1 MAEAVL
7 PDGSVIKVPDFALEN
22 TQAQM
27 LATLKVL
34 LKGDKETQ
42 ALYEKFL
49 KEVEDGN
56 KDRKKA
62 EDKAQETLKEIKK
75 VNEAQSKS
83 MRQKFADRVEGDV
96 QGVFV
101 GAGRAVSGLATAAVL
116 ATGAII
122 GFGAKIFTGLTDN
135 LRDLTQAGLGFT
147 DSLGNTA
154 GSAIVQFNQ
163 LGYST
168 QEATQ
173 TMLKFA
179 SLTATLGRSGPGSL
193 VNTMKSFKALTNNGL
208 DLGMSFKDANEA
220 LLEELET
227 RSNLGMLEG
236 SVTGRQLASANE
248 QIKLQTAYASVLG
261 ISADKLR
268 EMNKQTLSQNTGL
281 VALMSK
287 FGPQM
292 YEGAAAFNTVMASRG
307 EQLAKV
313 SQLFL
318 DAGAQS
324 SVFISEASRDLAA
337 AGVGGITDTLIE
349 FGKQLQ
355 SGSLNSVAAG
365 EAAALQLQKKI
376 GNLNNKQIQG
386 LQRVVE
392 AGGAGAEAAKSI
404 LLAYLEV
411 KETERKMAEVA
422 RRLGG
427 GLSIDELLAARIKF
441 DNSIAE
447 IKGAFDALMMQ
458 VMISFTP
465 MMGKIAKTI
474 EKIARA
480 FKDGV
485 DDSGNKIR
493 GIGTALIE
501 GAEKIG
507 TALMKLFGFD
517 PSDAVDSD
525 KLRTSIVEK
534 IDRFATRISN
544 FLNSITTQIDKYTTT
559 LADGS
564 KSTDW
569 SGMFNDLGKSIAAGI
584 LNGIGDFLWALPG
597 MLVDGTLTLITNMFT
612 DPPEGQEEIGNT
624 ITDGVLKIVGA
635 LFAAGAIKS
644 MAAVGI
650 GKLKDMAKGAV
661 LGESAES
668 LSKKRS
674 GGLLDRLRGPKLQL
688 ESLDDDSPSKPGKT
702 TGKTASSGTR
712 ATSGKNA
719 SSGKSNAGSG
729 IASLLTNLGKG
740 LGGLGKGL
748 GDFLKGIGKGAGAG
762 LQAIFTGLGKGIA
775 TLGNPKVLLGS
786 LALGIIS
793 GAVFIAGKAFQQF
806 QGLEWETIGMGLTA
820 IAGIGVIAGVAG
832 AFAPALLAGAFAIGA
847 IGLALQFFPVD
858 TLQAFGNILNTV
870 VNTVMVGMPPIITAV
885 ADALAKLVEVGA
897 KGFDTIMNSVGTL
910 LERLSK
916 LDAANLAA
924 SALAITG
931 VGVALAGL
939 GAGSVIGG
947 IGNFFGSLFGG
958 GDPFDRLL
966 KVADAAVKFDGLTSR
981 LSSLAG
987 VMGQT
992 ADIIKSLDP
1001 GNLEKIVTEFTRL
1014 WENLAS
1020 VELNTQPYYDFAAI
1034 STKAMLRNADAIN
1047 KIAGANRAQNLAY
1060 AEFIKLDET
1069 KFAKN
1074 VKNAYGYN
1082 AANAGATE
1090 EGGLSNT
1097 VKNIF
1102 NSLFGSKPATPVDPS
1117 KITPTTPQSKNVT
1130 ESPLL
1135 SSLQTPIDKDSTG
1148 RTPAIILESVERA
1161 LKSVIDGGKLKVKES

>member
-42 ALYEKFL
+42 DLYEKFL
-49 KEVEDGN
+49 DEVKKGN
-56 KDRKKA
+56 KDTKKSD
-62 EDKAQETLKEIKK
+62 EKAQKVLEEIKK
-75 VNEAQSKS
+75 TNQEQQKS

-135 LRDLTQAGLGFT
+135 IRDLTQAGLGFT
-147 DSLGNTA
+147 DSMGNTA
-154 GSAIVQFNQ
+154 SSALVQFNS

-227 RSNLGMLEG
+227 RSSLGMLEG
-236 SVTGRQLASANE
+236 SVSSRQLAAANE

-324 SVFISEASRDLAA
+324 SVFISEAARDLAS
-337 AGVGGITDTLIE
+337 AGVGDITNTLIS
-349 FGKQLQ
+349 FGDKLQ
-355 SGSLNSVAAG
+355 KGALNSTAAG
-365 EAAALQLQKKI
+365 EEAALQLQRKI
-376 GNLNNKQIQG
+376 GGLNNTQIQN
-386 LQRVVE
+386 LQKVVE
-392 AGGAGAEAAKSI
+392 AGGAGAEAAKTI

-427 GLSIDELLAARIKF
+427 GMSIDELLKIRIRF

-447 IKGAFDALMMQ
+447 LKGAFEALSTAA
-458 VMISFTP
+458 MITFTP
-465 MMGKIAKTI
+465 VINKAAKFL
-474 EKIARA
+474 EKFAKA
-480 FKDGV
+480 FKDSTGE
-485 DDSGNKIR
+485 SGEKIR
-493 GIGTALIE
+493 GIGTALLD
-501 GAEKIG
+501 AVKKIG
-507 TALMKLFGFD
+507 GSLLKLFGFD
-517 PSDAVDSD
+517 PAESMDEN
-525 KLRTSIVEK
+525 KLRTTVVDK
-534 IDRFATRISN
+534 IDKF
-544 FLNSITTQIDKYTTT
+544 
-559 LADGS
+559 S
-564 KSTDW
+564 KSISRVIDSFSTYIDSIKDKEGNIQW
-569 SGMFNDLGKSIAAGI
+569 SEMFKDIAKHIAAGI
-584 LNGIGDFLWALPG
+584 LAGIAAVPG
-597 MLVDGTLTLITNMFT
+597 LIW
-612 DPPEGQEEIGNT
+612 
-624 ITDGVLKIVGA
+624 DGVTSYIGGLFSSEPKAQADEVTQSIVSSVLTIVGS
-635 LFAAGAIKS
+635 LFAVGAAKS
-644 MAAVGI
+644 LFAVGLSALKSKI
-650 GKLKDMAKGAV
+650 AGKV

-668 LSKKRS
+668 LSQKRS
-674 GGLLDRLRGPKLQL
+674 GGLLDRLRGKTPQIPETPAAGST
-688 ESLDDDSPSKPGKT
+688 ESKAKT
-702 TGKTASSGTR
+702 SRSA
-712 ATSGKNA
+712 
-719 SSGKSNAGSG
+719 GKSNVGSG
-729 IASLLTNLGKG
+729 FASLLDNIGKG
-740 LGGLGKGL
+740 LSGLGKGL
-748 GDFLKGIGKGAGAG
+748 GDFLKSIGKGAGAG
-762 LQAIFTGLGKGIA
+762 LQAIFTGLGKGIGS
-775 TLGNPKVLLGS
+775 LGKPNVLLGS
-786 LALGIIS
+786 VALGVIS

-806 QGLEWETIGMGLTA
+806 QGLDWATIGMGLTA

-832 AFAPALLAGAFAIGA
+832 SFAPALLAGAVAIGA
-847 IGLALQFFPVD
+847 IGLALQLFPID
-858 TLQAFGNILNTV
+858 TLQTFGNILNTV

-885 ADALAKLVEVGA
+885 GDALAKLVEVGA

-910 LERLSK
+910 LERISK
-916 LDAANLAA
+916 LSGGALLEAAGGIGA
-924 SALAITG
+924 
-931 VGVALAGL
+931 VGLALAGL

-947 IGNFFGSLFGG
+947 IGSFFGAFVG
-958 GDPFDRLL
+958 GDPFDRLIKVSESVPKLVQLSDTL
-966 KVADAAVKFDGLTSR
+966 KV
-981 LSSLAG
+981 LAG
-987 VMGQT
+987 VLGQT
-992 ADIIKSLDP
+992 ADVIDRLSVKP
-1001 GNLEKIVTEFTRL
+1001 LEDIVTQFSKL
-1014 WENLAS
+1014 WKNLAN
-1020 VELNTQPYYDFAAI
+1020 VELNNKQFYDFAAI
-1034 STKAMLRNADAIN
+1034 STDAMLKNADAIN
-1047 KIAGANRAQNLAY
+1047 KIAAANRAQNLAY
-1060 AEFIKLDET
+1060 TEFIKLDDT

-1090 EGGLSNT
+1090 EGGLAQT
-1097 VKNIF
+1097 VKNVF
-1102 NSLFGSKPATPVDPS
+1102 SSLFGNKPATPVDPS
-1117 KITPTTPQSKNVT
+1117 KITPQTPQAKSVS

-1135 SSLQTPIDKDSTG
+1135 SALQTPVDKDSLG
-1148 RTPAIILESVERA
+1148 RTPAQILEELERQ
-1161 LKSVIDGGKLKVKES
+1161 LKSSNSFLKSIEAKS

>member
-227 RSNLGMLEG
+227 RSSLGMLEG

-427 GLSIDELLAARIKF
+427 GMSIDELLAARIRF

-493 GIGTALIE
+493 GIGTALID
-501 GAEKIG
+501 GAKKIG

-612 DPPEGQEEIGNT
+612 DPPEGQADIGNT

-644 MAAVGI
+644 IAAVGI

-668 LSKKRS
+668 LSKQRS
-674 GGLLDRLRGPKLQL
+674 GGLLDRLRG
-688 ESLDDDSPSKPGKT
+688 KT
-702 TGKTASSGTR
+702 PD
-712 ATSGKNA
+712 ATSGSSAPGAPGGKTA

-786 LALGIIS
+786 AALGIIS

-806 QGLEWETIGMGLTA
+806 QGLDWKTIGMGLTA

-832 AFAPALLAGAFAIGA
+832 AFAPALLAGALAIGA
-847 IGLALQFFPVD
+847 IGLALQLFPVD
-858 TLQAFGNILNTV
+858 TLQAFGDILNTV

-885 ADALAKLVEVGA
+885 GDALAKLVEVGA

-939 GAGSVIGG
+939 GTGSVIGG